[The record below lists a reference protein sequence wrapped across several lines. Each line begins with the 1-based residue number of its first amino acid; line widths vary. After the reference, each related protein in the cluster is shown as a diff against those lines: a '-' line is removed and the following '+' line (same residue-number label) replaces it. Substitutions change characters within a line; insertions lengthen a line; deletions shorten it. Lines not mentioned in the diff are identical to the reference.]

1 MASAGVF
8 LDAFGADASI
18 CAAAMNPIGLLT
30 LCSMESYKAYRIIG
44 TVCNTAFRYAVPFLP
59 PDVRN
64 VWQRHAQIQ
73 GNPLRHCHPLYRR
86 WHG

>member
-8 LDAFGADASI
+8 FDAAGAAASI
-18 CAAAMNPIGLLT
+18 CVAAMNPIGLLT
-30 LCSMESYKAYRIIG
+30 LCSNESYKAYRVIE
-44 TVCNTAFRYAVPFLP
+44 TVCNTAFRYAVPFPP

-64 VWQRHAQIQ
+64 VWQRHAQRW
-73 GNPLRHCHPLYRR
+73 GNPPRHCHPPCQK